1 MPRTAPHSAAPLVQA
16 ANLALRLPALLL
28 EAQRLAAGLHMG
40 EHGRRRAGA
49 GDEFWQYRHVQAGDS
64 ATLIDWRRSG
74 RGDEYFTRQTE
85 WQAAQTLLIWSDPA
99 ASLRYTSGADPMSQK
114 RNRADVIALA
124 LIELALRAGERAGWL
139 DAAQPPQRGIL
150 QREALAALLLQDR
163 AGQPIMAQPIPKGA
177 KLVILSDFL
186 ENKAALADIIN
197 AATAAGASGAVLH
210 LVDPSEAAFP
220 FAGRMLFEGRD
231 PETDFETQSAEALRA
246 EYQTRF
252 AAHRASLMAVAQKR
266 GWPFLSHQTDRPASE
281 ALMVLYHALS
291 EMGA

>member
-1 MPRTAPHSAAPLVQA
+1 MPQPVPHSAAPLAQSA
-16 ANLALRLPALLL
+16 RLALRLPALLL
-28 EAQRLAAGLHMG
+28 EAQQLAAGLHLG

-99 ASLRYTSGADPMSQK
+99 ASMRYASSADPMAQK

-139 DAAQPPQRGIL
+139 DAAQPPRRGVL
-150 QREALAALLLQDR
+150 QREGLATLLLADR
-163 AGQPIMAQPIPKGA
+163 TAQPLMAQPIPKGA
-177 KLVILSDFL
+177 KVVILSDFL
-186 ENKAALADIIN
+186 ENKAALGDILT

-220 FAGRMLFEGRD
+220 FAGRILFEARD
-231 PETDFETQSAEALRA
+231 RETDFETQSAEALRA
-246 EYQTRF
+246 EYQTHF
-252 AAHRASLMAVAQKR
+252 AAHRASLMVVAQKH
-266 GWPFLSHQTDRPASE
+266 GWPFISHHTDRPASE
-281 ALMVLYHALS
+281 ALMLLYHALS
-291 EMGA
+291 EMQR